1 MASTYSSDS
10 DSDNDDNMDTR
21 SSSTL
26 YSRNNGDG
34 RPALTA
40 DTIISDLGTSSPYD
54 PPAYEEAAPE
64 ENTKQQPSSSMLLED
79 DRPII
84 NDRPAIWTL
93 LDAYGSLSTTQLLDL
108 LSPKFTHRVLPQS
121 LDMPARNK
129 EAFAQHAA
137 GIFSVFESFKMD
149 PREILKVDAWK
160 ETWVVYAHMEGVLKG
175 GKGEWK
181 NECVLIVKV
190 DDQDL
195 VEEIQEFVDSAKAVE
210 MMKQHAPKEFGSGEG
225 QDRRLPPRMLRY
237 DAFPRTSFLTSICWF
252 VVCVILAKF
261 GAEFLALC
269 IFWAHPAL
277 DALRRSFFVAPARP
291 RL

>member
-10 DSDNDDNMDTR
+10 GSDNDDNMDTR

-26 YSRNNGDG
+26 YSRNKGDG
-34 RPALTA
+34 RPPLTA

-54 PPAYEEAAPE
+54 PPAYKAAASE
-64 ENTKQQPSSSMLLED
+64 ENTKQQHSSSMSLED
-79 DRPII
+79 DRPIT

-121 LDMPARNK
+121 LDIPVRDK
-129 EAFAQHAA
+129 ETFAQHAA
-137 GIFSVFESFKMD
+137 GIFSVFESFQMQPK
-149 PREILKVDAWK
+149 EILKVDGWK
-160 ETWVVYAHMEGVLKG
+160 ETWVVYAHMDGVLKG
-175 GKGEWK
+175 GRGEWR
-181 NECVLIVKV
+181 NECVLIVKM

-210 MMKQHAPKEFGSGEG
+210 MMKQHAPKAFGGGEG
-225 QDRRLPPRMLRY
+225 QAHLPARMLRY

-277 DALRRSFFVAPARP
+277 DAFRRLFLVAPARP